1 MIFLSHLFSP
11 SPRSWRGEGGV
22 RGYFS
27 IGTRGES
34 PSPGSH
40 LRCDPTSPR
49 KRGEVKKL
57 HRHRVNLVLPAHQ
70 LDVGAHRGRG
80 AGLVAAHDRDHD
92 PVVLGVRIREPSV
105 TKELGEAVRMY

>member
-27 IGTRGES
+27 IGSRGES

-40 LRCDPTSPR
+40 LRCDPASPR
-49 KRGEVKKL
+49 KRGEARKKL
-57 HRHRVNLVLPAHQ
+57 NRALQHFGEIGLLP
-70 LDVGAHRGRG
+70 
-80 AGLVAAHDRDHD
+80 
-92 PVVLGVRIREPSV
+92 
-105 TKELGEAVRMY
+105 GEAALIVGRAAEMTVGGGARINRLVEIEMLADAARRQI